1 MVSTAHG
8 SSDETV
14 TGRVA
19 FDFEGGPRPST
30 AVVEAVA
37 SRSER
42 TPTDLGPL
50 AETIDP
56 DALDDL
62 FAPDG
67 ARSPDDREC
76 TFRFGGYEIRVR
88 GADGSGVV
96 LVSA

>member
-1 MVSTAHG
+1 MISTAHG
-8 SSDETV
+8 SGDGTA

-19 FDFEGGPRPST
+19 FDFDGGPRPST
-30 AVVEAVA
+30 AVVEAVGA
-37 SRSER
+37 RSGRE
-42 TPTDLGPL
+42 PTDLGPL

-67 ARSPDDREC
+67 ARRRDDREC
-76 TFRFGGYEIRVR
+76 TFRFGGYAVRVR

-96 LVSA
+96 TVSD